1 GVAIAVMLPHVVRWN
16 GPVAG
21 ASYRELANDSSEA
34 LAKRLERFAAAGH
47 LPNSLRLLNISKSDL
62 PMLAE
67 EAARQWTGTFNPR
80 EWSAAGALE
89 VYECAF

>member
-1 GVAIAVMLPHVVRWN
+1 LPHVVRWN